1 MSSGLIALLDDVA
14 ALAKA
19 AAAGI
24 DDVVAQAGKAG
35 AKAAGV
41 VIDDAAVTPRYVAGL
56 SPSREL
62 PIVARIAMGSLRNK
76 LLFLLPAA
84 LALGLFAPW
93 AITPLLMLGGAYLC
107 FEGAEKV
114 VEAVAPHAAP
124 AAEAPAA
131 TPEAEEEAKVAG
143 AVRTDFI
150 LSAEIMAVTLAT
162 VPEEGFWSQAAV
174 LGTVGIGITLV
185 VYGAVALLVKLDDA
199 GMALAARGGAV
210 ARRVGLAMV
219 HGMAPLLAA
228 LGVLGTVAM
237 LWVGGGILLHGL
249 EVLGAAGPAHAVA
262 AVGAA
267 AGRAVPGLAGPV
279 GWLAESTLAGLVGLG
294 VGLAA
299 VLVHG
304 VLARPAARLG
314 ARLAAPFRGR

>member
-19 AAAGI
+19 AAASI
-24 DDVVAQAGKAG
+24 DDVAAQAGKAG

-56 SPSREL
+56 APSREL

-76 LLFLLPAA
+76 LVFLLPAA

-93 AITPLLMLGGAYLC
+93 AITPLLMLGGAWLC

-114 VEAVAPHAAP
+114 VEAVAPHAE
-124 AAEAPAA
+124 AAEAAVAA

-143 AVRTDFI
+143 AIRTDFI
-150 LSAEIMAVTLAT
+150 LSAEIMAVTLAA
-162 VPEEGFWSQAAV
+162 VPAEGFWTQAAV
-174 LGTVGIGITLV
+174 LATVGIGITLA

-199 GMALAARGGAV
+199 GVALAARGGAV

-219 HGMAPLLAA
+219 RGMAPLLAG
-228 LGVLGTVAM
+228 LGVVGTVAM

-249 EVLGAAGPAHAVA
+249 ETLGAAGPAHAVA
-262 AVGAA
+262 ALGAAVGAA
-267 AGRAVPGLAGPV
+267 VPDVAGAAAWLVESVLA
-279 GWLAESTLAGLVGLG
+279 ALAGLA
-294 VGLAA
+294 VGLAVVAAHA
-299 VLVHG
+299 VLVPP
-304 VLARPAARLG
+304 VARL
-314 ARLAAPFRGR
+314 LGR

>member
-14 ALAKA
+14 AL
-19 AAAGI
+19 
-24 DDVVAQAGKAG
+24 

-56 SPSREL
+56 APSREL

-76 LLFLLPAA
+76 LVFLLPAA

-93 AITPLLMLGGAYLC
+93 AITPLLMLGGAWLC

-114 VEAVAPHAAP
+114 AEAVAPHAAP
-124 AAEAPAA
+124 APEALAA

-162 VPEEGFWSQAAV
+162 VPDQGFWAQAGVLAV
-174 LGTVGIGITLV
+174 VGIGITLA

-199 GMALAARGGAV
+199 GVALAARGGRLT
-210 ARRVGLAMV
+210 RRIGRLMV
-219 HGMAPLLAA
+219 RGMAPLLAA
-228 LGVLGTVAM
+228 LGMVGTVAM

-249 EVLGAAGPAHAVA
+249 ETLGAAGPAHAVA
-262 AVGAA
+262 MAGEAAATA
-267 AGRAVPGLAGPV
+267 AGRAVPALAGAAE
-279 GWLAESTLAGLVGLG
+279 WLVESVLAAIAGLVL
-294 VGLAA
+294 GLAA
-299 VLVHG
+299 VAMHG
-304 VLARPAARLG
+304 AMKRLRHRAAH
-314 ARLAAPFRGR
+314 P